1 MAQVHLRQEPD
12 RFGERQA
19 LDQFRNLDKDWSVF
33 YSVGLIDRKGFDRQR
48 EIDFVLLHPEI
59 GLIFVE
65 VKGGKVQFEDGVVSQ
80 FLDGRWKVINPITQ
94 LNDARRLCLDFFK
107 SRGITGF
114 LPARNLYVFPNVPRP
129 RLGLSQELE
138 DCSLFSDELQQ
149 THQFIVSFG
158 RTDKSFPKLPVS
170 EMSRLLENCLVY
182 KSGFET
188 VLPRVNKV
196 APEQKS
202 RPEVI
207 NRDLP
212 NLRQIIGNPAN
223 SFSNT
228 EIAKRAL
235 SAQRESLQE
244 LWNRTL
250 LGRTEIETYGN
261 DSEFDNDALVQ
272 ILSEV
277 QKVLSS
283 STVDIGVFGQV
294 KRGKSTVV
302 NAIVGREVSA
312 TGMLPKTA
320 VPVFVEFALEEV
332 GTVFLEDGT
341 KMTVSLEN
349 AVEMTTQNERRRRQ
363 LSNEARVDHVIVGMP
378 LGWMPRGVRI
388 VDTPGLSDP
397 SLSDDYETY
406 ALNELERIGAAV
418 LVISYPPGPEQHEI
432 LLIEKL
438 ARLKV
443 SKVFFVVNMFTDYWK
458 KKSSRVE
465 ARDYMLELIRG
476 AQTDVSI
483 LNREDEHV
491 FVVNA
496 GLARDAQESR
506 KTRNQ
511 DKSNISELRDS
522 LEKFI
527 STESLSRIST
537 AAAERL
543 LSVAIVVGRKLDERE
558 KLLRAPEHLN
568 SKKADLA
575 TSIMESELKIAEIGA
590 VARQNLTDLQI
601 SMNEKIH
608 EEFAGIR
615 SRVAATRDR
624 RSLQQ
629 LESRIGI
636 QTGTLA
642 TTLIRLFHAGVSQ
655 VVESSRRSV
664 VHSTG
669 DTSWSFA
676 NNGTNA
682 NLFSVGIN
690 EASAIADYRPP
701 SDLRNHGR
709 AAGGILGSVLGG
721 GAGIALATAGPL
733 GLIIGGLLGVLM
745 GDSIGELFSDSGNS
759 SEASSAEIASLLSA
773 IDSAESSMRSRVDEV
788 LRVTSVDLV
797 RNLESFRASIIK
809 QRASEL
815 NLVEA
820 LIGDT
825 RQRDEA
831 LAEILKLRAELL
843 AITG

>member
-48 EIDFVLLHPEI
+48 EIDFVLLHPDK

-65 VKGGKVQFEDGVVSQ
+65 VKGGKVQFADGVVRQ
-80 FLDGRWKVINPITQ
+80 FLDGRWKVINPIIQ

-107 SRGITGF
+107 SRGITRF
-114 LPARNLYVFPNVPRP
+114 LPARNLYVFPNVVRP
-129 RLGLSQELE
+129 RFGLSQELE
-138 DCSLFSDELQQ
+138 ECSLFSDELQGMQ
-149 THQFIVSFG
+149 QFFASFG
-158 RTDKSFPKLPVS
+158 KTDQSYPKLPVS

-188 VLPRVNKV
+188 ILPRVDEVVPK
-196 APEQKS
+196 PRS

-207 NRDLP
+207 SRDLP
-212 NLRQIIGNPAN
+212 NLRLIIGNPAN

-250 LGRTEIETYGN
+250 LGRTEIEIYGN
-261 DSEFDNDALVQ
+261 DSEFNDDALVQ

-294 KRGKSTVV
+294 KRGKSTIV

-320 VPVFVEFALEEV
+320 VPVFVEFAPEEV

-363 LSNEARVDHVIVGMP
+363 LSNEPRVDHVIVGLP

-432 LLIEKL
+432 VLIEKL
-438 ARLKV
+438 ARLRV

-458 KKSSRVE
+458 KKSSRAE
-465 ARDYMLELIRG
+465 ARDYLLDLIRG
-476 AQTDVSI
+476 AQTDTST
-483 LNREDEHV
+483 LNSADEHV

-496 GLARDAQESR
+496 GIARDAR
-506 KTRNQ
+506 KSGKVRND
-511 DKSNISELRDS
+511 DKSNISELRAS
-522 LEKFI
+522 LETFI

-537 AAAERL
+537 TAAERL
-543 LSVAIVVGRKLDERE
+543 LSVATVVGRKLDERE
-558 KLLRAPEHLN
+558 QLLRAPEHLK

-575 TSIMESELKIAEIGA
+575 TSIMESEQKIVEISA
-590 VARQNLTDLQI
+590 VAQRDLTDLQI
-601 SMNEKIH
+601 SLNEKVH
-608 EEFAGIR
+608 KEFAAIR
-615 SRVAATRDR
+615 SRVAKTRDR
-624 RSLQQ
+624 GSLQQ

-636 QTGTLA
+636 QAGTLA
-642 TTLIRLFHAGVSQ
+642 TTLIRGFHAGVSEI
-655 VVESSRRSV
+655 VERSRRSV
-664 VHSTG
+664 ADSTG

-676 NNGTNA
+676 KNGTDSNP
-682 NLFSVGIN
+682 FSVGLN
-690 EASAIADYRPP
+690 GASAIADYRPP
-701 SDLRNHGR
+701 SDFRNHGR
-709 AAGGILGSVLGG
+709 AAGGLLGSILGG
-721 GAGIALATAGPL
+721 GAGIALAAAGPL
-733 GLIIGGLLGVLM
+733 GLIIGGLLGTLM
-745 GDSIGELFSDSGNS
+745 GDSIGDLFSDSGNS
-759 SEASSAEIASLLSA
+759 SEASSTEIASLVSA

-797 RNLESFRASIIK
+797 RNLESLRASIIK

-815 NLVEA
+815 HLVEV
-820 LIGDT
+820 LLGDI
-825 RQRDEA
+825 RQRDDA
-831 LAEILKLRAELL
+831 LAEIHKLRAELK